1 MAASES
7 DADVPLSAPTDI
19 LETLTELLGTTA
31 ATKPKT
37 EEQWAKLPWENN
49 PTLQSEPQASGES
62 TAEESEEMSNGCDF
76 SSFPSLSLQKK
87 SSGGIEDAHDL
98 FPHKDGIEAHVASL
112 LSRPILVS
120 NDQEKRCETEDED
133 EDGVSEFVE
142 DSIATVPR
150 LMQQNLVLSFST
162 LVQSRIRAYA
172 TFLARHGLSL
182 AATSEPRQDVE
193 DGVVGVE
200 QKLEMLLELGNLV
213 ALGDV
218 QTSFLGQ
225 PQEVN
230 ITTDE
235 GELKANMPLNLKA
248 SISVIIPTVEG
259 TPEYITMILNTSG
272 SIAGIFTKD
281 TANPLLRVVQVDL
294 NMPQLLSSMKEAA
307 ASTVSRI
314 VEITNATYSVPLP
327 RVLSIDFESRP
338 VAVPPVYRED
348 NLSSNKKRPH
358 TIEEDCGI
366 ITPDL
371 GSKPVAKNPSDLDLV
386 DLEDL
391 SALSPDKCVKI
402 VDSLFDKIDVR
413 VLSPPGKRARFSPG
427 DDVDAIALTL
437 PVV

>member
-1 MAASES
+1 MAACGS
-7 DADVPLSAPTDI
+7 DEDAPPSTPIDV
-19 LETLTELLGTTA
+19 LETLAELLGSA
-31 ATKPKT
+31 ATRESKA
-37 EEQWAKLPWENN
+37 EEQLAKLPWENN
-49 PTLQSEPQASGES
+49 PIPHQSEPQASGES
-62 TAEESEEMSNGCDF
+62 TAEESEELSNGCDF
-76 SSFPSLSLQKK
+76 SSFPSLSLKK
-87 SSGGIEDAHDL
+87 SSGDVEDSHDL
-98 FPHKDGIEAHVASL
+98 FPHKDGLAAHVASL

-120 NDQEKRCETEDED
+120 NDQEKRCEPEDED
-133 EDGVSEFVE
+133 EDGLSEFVE
-142 DSIATVPR
+142 DSISKVPR

-225 PQEVN
+225 PKEAN
-230 ITTDE
+230 ITADE
-235 GELKANMPLNLKA
+235 EELKADMPLSLEA

-259 TPEYITMILNTSG
+259 APEYITMTLTTSG

-281 TANPLLRVVQVDL
+281 AANPLLRVVQVDL
-294 NMPQLLSSMKEAA
+294 NMPQLLCSMKEAA

-327 RVLSIDFESRP
+327 RVLSSEFESGP
-338 VAVPPVYRED
+338 VAVHPALPED
-348 NLSSNKKRPH
+348 NPNSKKRPH
-358 TIEEDCGI
+358 TIEDDCGI

-391 SALSPDKCVKI
+391 SSLSPDKCVKI
-402 VDSLFDKIDVR
+402 VDSVFDKIDVR